1 MRKSI
6 GKIAIIFLITD
17 FYISQTRM
25 HDTYSWICPL
35 FVFLLYPASIVWTFE
50 TKTGLLNLDI
60 GSLHSRFS
68 SLLAA
73 GDVSSSLAGKSE
85 EKRLLFAKISL
96 IQTVCTFIFK
106 IIVNRVIPGLFRL
119 LICVKEMSLGLMSR
133 DLQERFSRLID
144 PNADKK
150 LKLLVDF
157 ICLPL
162 KFKFDEPFPNCAL
175 VNNNA
180 RGRGLHC
187 AFPKI
192 LTFLTAETALSH
204 ALNRGN

>member
-1 MRKSI
+1 MH
-6 GKIAIIFLITD
+6 
-17 FYISQTRM
+17 FYLQ
-25 HDTYSWICPL
+25 
-35 FVFLLYPASIVWTFE
+35 
-50 TKTGLLNLDI
+50 
-60 GSLHSRFS
+60 
-68 SLLAA
+68 
-73 GDVSSSLAGKSE
+73 
-85 EKRLLFAKISL
+85 
-96 IQTVCTFIFK
+96 

-119 LICVKEMSLGLMSR
+119 LICVKEISLSLMSR

-150 LKLLVDF
+150 LTLLVDF

-162 KFKFDEPFPNCAL
+162 KFKFDEPFPICAL

-192 LTFLTAETALSH
+192 LTFLTALSH

>member
-1 MRKSI
+1 
-6 GKIAIIFLITD
+6 
-17 FYISQTRM
+17 
-25 HDTYSWICPL
+25 
-35 FVFLLYPASIVWTFE
+35 
-50 TKTGLLNLDI
+50 
-60 GSLHSRFS
+60 
-68 SLLAA
+68 
-73 GDVSSSLAGKSE
+73 
-85 EKRLLFAKISL
+85 
-96 IQTVCTFIFK
+96 
-106 IIVNRVIPGLFRL
+106 
-119 LICVKEMSLGLMSR
+119 MSR

-162 KFKFDEPFPNCAL
+162 KFKFDEPFPICAL

-192 LTFLTAETALSH
+192 LPFFD
-204 ALNRGN
+204 RGNRPFTCFEPRQLVIILSQFHQVRNNRLGLGKF

>member
-1 MRKSI
+1 
-6 GKIAIIFLITD
+6 
-17 FYISQTRM
+17 M

-35 FVFLLYPASIVWTFE
+35 FVSLLYPASIVWTFE
-50 TKTGLLNLDI
+50 TKRGLLNLDI

-73 GDVSSSLAGKSE
+73 GDVSSSLAAKSE
-85 EKRLLFAKISL
+85 EKRL

-119 LICVKEMSLGLMSR
+119 LICVKEISLGLTSR

-162 KFKFDEPFPNCAL
+162 KFKFYEPFPNYAL

-192 LTFLTAETALSH
+192 LTFLTAETGLSH

>member
-1 MRKSI
+1 MH
-6 GKIAIIFLITD
+6 
-17 FYISQTRM
+17 FYLQ
-25 HDTYSWICPL
+25 
-35 FVFLLYPASIVWTFE
+35 
-50 TKTGLLNLDI
+50 
-60 GSLHSRFS
+60 
-68 SLLAA
+68 
-73 GDVSSSLAGKSE
+73 
-85 EKRLLFAKISL
+85 
-96 IQTVCTFIFK
+96 

-119 LICVKEMSLGLMSR
+119 LICVKEISLSLMSR

-162 KFKFDEPFPNCAL
+162 KFKFDEPFPICAL

-192 LTFLTAETALSH
+192 LTFLTALSH

>member
-1 MRKSI
+1 MDLP
-6 GKIAIIFLITD
+6 FV
-17 FYISQTRM
+17 
-25 HDTYSWICPL
+25 CL
-35 FVFLLYPASIVWTFE
+35 FALPGFNC
-50 TKTGLLNLDI
+50 LNFWNKARAVDI

-73 GDVSSSLAGKSE
+73 GDVSSSLAAKSE

-119 LICVKEMSLGLMSR
+119 LICVKEISLGLTSR

-162 KFKFDEPFPNCAL
+162 KCKFYEPFPNYAL

-192 LTFLTAETALSH
+192 LTFLTAETGLSH